1 MSGYQTILRIRRIE
15 ETVVKLGFMLSNSR
29 HGWDN
34 INPDMV
40 ALKPR
45 DEDAVPI
52 YARDTEV
59 FRGTLEELEVWLRGV
74 EWARDYDRMLRIS
87 DDKKRAQGEDRER
100 LRIAEMRKR
109 EEQKMILD
117 VLKSSDRENTKA
129 KK

>member
-15 ETVVKLGFMLSNSR
+15 ETVAKLGFMLANSK

-34 INPDMV
+34 SNPDMV

-52 YARDTEV
+52 YSRDAEV
-59 FRGTLEELEVWLRGV
+59 FGGTLEELEVWLRGV
-74 EWARDYDRMLRIS
+74 EWARSYDRVLRIS
-87 DDKKRAQGEDRER
+87 DDKKRAKYEDRER
-100 LRIAEMRKR
+100 YRIAEMRKR
-109 EEQKMILD
+109 EQQKMILD
-117 VLKSSDRENTKA
+117 VLKSSDRENSRV

>member
-15 ETVVKLGFMLSNSR
+15 ETVNKLGFMLSNSR

-34 INPDMV
+34 SNPDMV

-52 YARDTEV
+52 YSRDAEV

-74 EWARDYDRMLRIS
+74 EWAREYDTHLRIS
-87 DDKKRAQGEDRER
+87 DNEKRAKHEDRER
-100 LRIAEMRKR
+100 RRIAEMRKQ
-109 EEQKMILD
+109 EQQKMILG
-117 VLKSSDRENTKA
+117 VLKASDRENSRV

>member
-15 ETVVKLGFMLSNSR
+15 ETVAKLGFMLSNSR
-29 HGWDN
+29 YGWDN
-34 INPDMV
+34 SNPDMV

>member
-15 ETVVKLGFMLSNSR
+15 ETVTKLGFMLSNSR

-34 INPDMV
+34 SNPDMI

-52 YARDTEV
+52 YSRDAEV
-59 FRGTLEELEVWLRGV
+59 FGGTLEELEVWLRGV
-74 EWARDYDRMLRIS
+74 EWAREYDRMLRIS
-87 DDKKRAQGEDRER
+87 DTEKRAKYEDRER
-100 LRIAEMRKR
+100 QRIAEMRKQ
-109 EEQKMILD
+109 EQQKMILD
-117 VLKSSDRENTKA
+117 VLKSSERDNNRA

>member
-1 MSGYQTILRIRRIE
+1 MSGYQTILRVRRIE
-15 ETVVKLGFMLSNSR
+15 ETINKLGFMLSNSR

-34 INPDMV
+34 SNPDMV

>member
-15 ETVVKLGFMLSNSR
+15 ETVAKLGFMLSNSK

-34 INPDMV
+34 SNPDMV

-52 YARDTEV
+52 YSRDAEV
-59 FRGTLEELEVWLRGV
+59 FGGTLEELEVWLRGV
-74 EWARDYDRMLRIS
+74 EWAREYDRMLRIS
-87 DDKKRAQGEDRER
+87 DNEKRAKYEDRER
-100 LRIAEMRKR
+100 QRIAEMRKQ
-109 EEQKMILD
+109 EQQKMILS
-117 VLKSSDRENTKA
+117 VLKSSERDNNRA

>member
-15 ETVVKLGFMLSNSR
+15 ETVAKLGFMLAKSR

-34 INPDMV
+34 SNPDMV

-45 DEDAVPI
+45 DDDAVPG
-52 YARDTEV
+52 YSRDAEV

-74 EWARDYDRMLRIS
+74 EWARSYDRVLRIS
-87 DDKKRAQGEDRER
+87 DDKKRAKYEDRER

-109 EEQKMILD
+109 EEQKMLLA
-117 VLKSSDRENTKA
+117 VLKAPDHENSRV

>member
-1 MSGYQTILRIRRIE
+1 
-15 ETVVKLGFMLSNSR
+15 
-29 HGWDN
+29 
-34 INPDMV
+34 MV

>member
-15 ETVVKLGFMLSNSR
+15 ETVAKLGFMLSNSR

-34 INPDMV
+34 SNPDMV

-59 FRGTLEELEVWLRGV
+59 FCGTLEELEVWLRGV

>member
-15 ETVVKLGFMLSNSR
+15 EAVTKLGFMLSNSK

-34 INPDMV
+34 SNPDMI

-45 DEDAVPI
+45 DDDAVPI
-52 YARDTEV
+52 YSRDAEV

-74 EWARDYDRMLRIS
+74 EWAREYDSHLRIS
-87 DDKKRAQGEDRER
+87 DDKKRVKYEDKTRA
-100 LRIAEMRKR
+100 RIAEMHKR
-109 EEQKMILD
+109 EQQKEMLA
-117 VLKSSDRENTKA
+117 VLKASDRDNNQA

>member
-15 ETVVKLGFMLSNSR
+15 EAVTKLGFMLSNSK

-34 INPDMV
+34 SNPDMI

-45 DEDAVPI
+45 DDDAVPI
-52 YARDTEV
+52 YSRDAEI

-74 EWARDYDRMLRIS
+74 EWAREYDDHLRIS
-87 DDKKRAQGEDRER
+87 DAKKRVQGEDRER
-100 LRIAEMRKR
+100 QRIAEMRKQ
-109 EEQKMILD
+109 EQQKMILG
-117 VLKSSDRENTKA
+117 VLKSSDRENSRV

>member
-15 ETVVKLGFMLSNSR
+15 ETVAKLGFMLANSK

-34 INPDMV
+34 SNPDMV

-52 YARDTEV
+52 YSRDAEV

-74 EWARDYDRMLRIS
+74 EWARDYDRVLRIS
-87 DDKKRAQGEDRER
+87 DDNKRAKHEDRER
-100 LRIAEMRKR
+100 QRIAEMRKQ
-109 EEQKMILD
+109 EQQKMILS
-117 VLKSSDRENTKA
+117 VLKSSERENNRA

>member
-1 MSGYQTILRIRRIE
+1 
-15 ETVVKLGFMLSNSR
+15 
-29 HGWDN
+29 
-34 INPDMV
+34 
-40 ALKPR
+40 
-45 DEDAVPI
+45 
-52 YARDTEV
+52 
-59 FRGTLEELEVWLRGV
+59 
-74 EWARDYDRMLRIS
+74 MLRIS

>member
-15 ETVVKLGFMLSNSR
+15 ETVAKLGFMLSNSK

-34 INPDMV
+34 SNPDMV

-52 YARDTEV
+52 YSRDAEV

-74 EWARDYDRMLRIS
+74 EWAREYDRVLRIS
-87 DDKKRAQGEDRER
+87 DDNKRAKHEDRER
-100 LRIAEMRKR
+100 QRIAEMRKQ
-109 EEQKMILD
+109 EQQKMILD
-117 VLKSSDRENTKA
+117 VLKSSERDNNRA

>member
-15 ETVVKLGFMLSNSR
+15 EAVTKLGFMLSNSK

-34 INPDMV
+34 SNPDMI

-45 DEDAVPI
+45 DDDAVPI
-52 YARDTEV
+52 YSRDAEI

-74 EWARDYDRMLRIS
+74 EWAREYDGHLRIS
-87 DDKKRAQGEDRER
+87 DNKKRTLHESRER
-100 LRIAEMRKR
+100 CRIAEMRKR
-109 EEQKMILD
+109 EQQKEMLA
-117 VLKSSDRENTKA
+117 VLKASDRENSRV